1 MAMTS
6 EAHDS
11 ALERLSVELVEQ
23 DRLTERY
30 DAAVGTTH
38 ELAAFV
44 RLQHAGNQVA
54 AREAWLH
61 WVDDEGYRGINAG
74 PFELLA
80 EAPS

>member
-1 MAMTS
+1 MTRD
-6 EAHDS
+6 AHDD
-11 ALERLSVELVEQ
+11 ALARLSVELVEQ

-38 ELAAFV
+38 ELAAHV
-44 RLQHAGNQVA
+44 RLQHAGVQVA
-54 AREAWLH
+54 AREAWLN
-61 WVDDEGYRGINAG
+61 WVDDEDFRGINAG